1 MKKLIVL
8 PFVACL
14 FVLSSTAQVERAS
27 ADSSKNTMRQKGA
40 GQQDK
45 REMMKEL
52 NLSRDQMKQMRALK
66 QETKAKMEE
75 VKTLDKITAE
85 EKKTKMKA
93 IQEERKTKLKAILS
107 AEQFAKMEAK
117 VKEKMGKKGN
127 VDMMD
132 DLEN

>member
-8 PFVACL
+8 SLVACL
-14 FVLSSTAQVERAS
+14 FALSSTAQVERTS
-27 ADSSKNTMRQKGA
+27 ADSSKKSMRQKGA
-40 GQQDK
+40 GAQDK

-52 NLSRDQMKQMRALK
+52 NLSRDQMKQMRTLK

-75 VKTLDKITAE
+75 VKALDKITAE

-93 IQEERKTKLKAILS
+93 IQEERRIKLKAILS

-117 VKEKMGKKGN
+117 LKERKGN
-127 VDMMD
+127 MGNADMMD

>member
-8 PFVACL
+8 SLVACL
-14 FVLSSTAQVERAS
+14 CTLSLMAQVERTS

-52 NLSRDQMKQMRALK
+52 NLSRDQMKQMRTLK

-75 VKTLDKITAE
+75 VKALDKITAE
-85 EKKTKMKA
+85 EKKIKMKA

-117 VKEKMGKKGN
+117 LKERKGN
-127 VDMMD
+127 TGNADLMS